1 MRKFKTALVSILAFT
16 ALTASWAGIC
26 YADEISAKATTAEP
40 KTELLT
46 PSSYEE
52 YLSLENPSSTAV
64 TDEYTAIADGKV
76 IYLYDRAT
84 GNYRQYEHGQSVTKL
99 QFSDMDT
106 LYFLDGGIQ
115 MYSLDPETLT
125 ATNLH
130 FACNNFFISGDD
142 LFFTIIS
149 SEASGE
155 DGDGGAKIYQTDLYA
170 PSIPQTPIVKSLS
183 ASPTITVWN
192 GDLYYTNAGQYIH
205 KTPIDNPSPL
215 KDFLLAST
223 SHISSI
229 SVTEGILSY
238 TTFEGTFFTYS
249 LPLVNEESLL
259 FKDTDGYTTVSAH
272 GGHFYVIRKNNQSGK
287 YGGVRQFSLAD
298 NAFTGYEICAHSSS
312 ENRIDGGT
320 AIHLDDETLYI
331 ADDLNDRISVYD
343 VSTKSFQTPLPSA
356 LSAKYLTANNGKV
369 LVANESQAIL
379 YDGDS
384 VYSYDFTE
392 HLVGTASVYGKFY
405 FITENNH
412 CYVLSQTDGAWQ
424 LTGVAKP
431 PKYTTHLTSDAYGYL
446 YTAHGNDV
454 YRFTEEEFLSPT
466 SEGEKYRTDLPDRT
480 SKLLVDYAGEVYA
493 LQDKT
498 VVKLGKT
505 DSYDFSTSL
514 VYTSENTPV
523 SFAFGIKENQ
533 AYVLYKENYIAV
545 TEKLN
550 LPTVKTIPVGGVDK
564 KIFAPES
571 AEFSVVQT
579 KPNALV
585 VSFAIERLDGAEYF
599 PYLSHSRKSEAMT
612 ALKIGETEQ
621 YNVLAVFD
629 ETAQKYDVYLAL
641 ASLCTPLADYRTDYA
656 ETARTTAYLSSE
668 VYLYKFPYLTELLTV
683 SRLPRGSRIVLLGEI
698 DKLDHAYYHVSYTD
712 ENGAVQTG
720 YIPKAYVN
728 LFDGTP
734 PIPEQAVYG
743 NTNSNK
749 DALYRLVYLI
759 LGFGA
764 ICILTDFLILRKH
777 EKED

>member
-1 MRKFKTALVSILAFT
+1 MRKIKTALVSILAFT
-16 ALTASWAGIC
+16 ALAASWAGIC
-26 YADEISAKATTAEP
+26 FADEISAQAETAEP
-40 KTELLT
+40 KTELLSPT
-46 PSSYEE
+46 SYEE

-64 TDEYTAIADGKV
+64 TEEYTAIADGEV

-84 GNYRQYEHGQSVTKL
+84 GNYRRYEHEQSVTKL

-106 LYFLDGGIQ
+106 LYFLDGAIQ
-115 MYSLDPETLT
+115 LHSLDPETLT
-125 ATNLH
+125 ATKLN
-130 FACNNFFISGDD
+130 FACNTFFIAGDD

-149 SEASGE
+149 GEASGE
-155 DGDGGAKIYQTDLYA
+155 DGDGGANIYQTDLYA
-170 PSIPQTPIVKSLS
+170 PTVPQTPIVKSLS
-183 ASPTITVWN
+183 ASPAITVWN
-192 GDLYYTNAGQYIH
+192 DDLYYTNAGHYLH
-205 KTPIDNPSPL
+205 KVSVDSPALTAPIGYFSEL
-215 KDFLLAST
+215 
-223 SHISSI
+223 ISSI
-229 SVTEGILSY
+229 VVSDGILGC
-238 TTFEGTFFTYS
+238 TTFEGKFFTHA
-249 LPLVNEESLL
+249 LPQIGAESLL
-259 FKDTDGYTTVSAH
+259 FEETNGYATVSAH
-272 GGHFYVIRKNNQSGK
+272 GGYFYVIRKTNQPSK
-287 YGGVRQFSLAD
+287 YGGVRQFSLTD
-298 NAFTGYEICAHSSS
+298 NAFTGYEICARSTSQ
-312 ENRIDGGT
+312 NRIDGGT
-320 AIHLDDETLYI
+320 ALHLDGDALYI

-343 VSTKSFQTPLPSA
+343 TITQTFQTPIPSA
-356 LSAKYLTANNGKV
+356 LSAKYLTADDGKV
-369 LVANESQAIL
+369 LAANETQAIL
-379 YDGDS
+379 YDGAD

-412 CYVLSQTDGAWQ
+412 CFVLSQTDGAWQ
-424 LTGVAKP
+424 LSGVAKP

-446 YTAHGNDV
+446 YTAHGNDI

-466 SEGEKYRTDLPDRT
+466 AEGEKYRTDLPERT
-480 SKLLVDYAGEVYA
+480 AKLHVDYAGEVYA

-498 VVKLGKT
+498 VVKLGAAE
-505 DSYDFSTSL
+505 SYDFSASL
-514 VYTSENTPV
+514 VYTPEITPV

-533 AYVLYKENYIAV
+533 TYVLYQENYIVA
-545 TEKLN
+545 TEKLC
-550 LPTVKTIPVGGVDK
+550 LPTVKTIPVSGVDK
-564 KIFAPES
+564 QIFAPES

-585 VSFAIERLDGAEYF
+585 VSFDIETLDGAEYF

-641 ASLCTPLADYRTDYA
+641 TSLCTPLADYRTDYA
-656 ETARTTAYLSSE
+656 ENARAAAYLSSE

-683 SRLPRGSRIVLLGEI
+683 SRLARGTKITLLGEI
-698 DKLDHAYYHVSYTD
+698 DKLDHAYYHVSYTA
-712 ENGAVQTG
+712 ENGETQTG

-734 PIPEQAVYG
+734 PTPEQAVYG
-743 NTNSNK
+743 STNSNK

-777 EKED
+777 EKEE